1 MYALSRTKKTG
12 CKSQTVNQRQIPH
25 GSALPQ
31 PVRTVPNFLAALHRH
46 ILGLFSVHV
55 SWLGY
60 PRFIPLPASFG
71 SLSGLILQWFWNVA
85 PSLQWRD
92 RAGFVPASILASRVV
107 DRKEHRIIDEIVT
120 AMPRLLFLFRHT
132 SFSVGQYSY
141 FT

>member
-1 MYALSRTKKTG
+1 M
-12 CKSQTVNQRQIPH
+12 PH

-92 RAGFVPASILASRVV
+92 RAGFEPASILASRVM
-107 DRKEHRIIDEIVT
+107 DREEHRIVDEIVT
-120 AMPRLLFLFRHT
+120 AMPRLLFFFCYT
-132 SFSVGQYSY
+132 SFSIGHYFY